1 MIAEE
6 LINQMIPALKLTDT
20 AEKAILWM
28 EELKTNQLPVIENR
42 MYKGLITEDI
52 ILALSNIKGCI
63 NELVMGVETIRRLF
77 VTAYIIPCCNVI

>member
-6 LINQMIPALKLTDT
+6 LINQMIPALKPTDT

-42 MYKGLITEDI
+42 MFKGLITEDI
-52 ILALSNIKGCI
+52 ILERN
-63 NELVMGVETIRRLF
+63 RQ
-77 VTAYIIPCCNVI
+77 